1 MTIFVDESGIH
12 KQIDHSAFALVYVAV
27 DGREEVERKIIEIE
41 KYCRVQTFHWSDS
54 PWKIREQFLREV
66 IKLPFAVKIAVFQN
80 PIRVSEALEH
90 LLQHLLVERRFDA
103 LILDGKKPRWI
114 ERRIKKVLRDKGISV
129 KNLRTVRRDSSP
141 GVRLADAFA
150 GLTRAY
156 YDNPDG
162 KAAILWSF
170 AKKRITTQLLG
181 GQENE

>member
-12 KQIDHSAFALVYVAV
+12 KQIDHSAFSLVYVVTENRDQLEKSIV
-27 DGREEVERKIIEIE
+27 DIEQH
-41 KYCRVQTFHWSDS
+41 CRVSTFHWTDQ

-66 IKLPFAVKIAVFQN
+66 TKLSFAVKIAIFRN
-80 PIRVSEALEH
+80 PTRTSEALEH
-90 LLQHLLVERRFDA
+90 LLQHLLIERHFDS
-103 LILDGKKPRWI
+103 LILDGKKPKWI

-162 KAAILWSF
+162 KAAVLWSF

-181 GQENE
+181 GQANG